1 MSALTPTVLDTDPG
15 IDDALALLL
24 AWGSPELDV
33 LALTVVAG
41 NAPLADTAR
50 NAARLVAMRRPA
62 RLPQIALGRRGPPAQ
77 AVSARP
83 SGPARQ
89 RRPRRCAELAARGQ
103 PARLAVGGRDACG
116 SGPGPRRAIDAHRAG
131 PVDKPGA
138 RAPPRCR

>member
-33 LALTVVAG
+33 LALTRG
-41 NAPLADTAR
+41 R
-50 NAARLVAMRRPA
+50 GQRAARRHGAQRRPPGRHA
-62 RLPQIALGRRGPPAQ
+62 PAGSPAPDRIGRRGPPAQ

-138 RAPPRCR
+138 RTPPRC